1 MTRAGPTSMQRKDQP
16 RYIDSFPDRHG
27 KMRYYFRRG
36 KGPRIKLPGA
46 PGALDFEEAY
56 AAALAGS
63 TAEKREAARGVAPRS
78 IAALINAYRAGSDF
92 KKLRPT
98 SKSGYQSRL
107 KILEDKH
114 GHRSVTGLDPVRIE
128 KMIMLPYADRPGQ
141 AHALLKMLRV
151 LIRHA
156 IHLRW
161 IDRDPSIGL
170 RRASI
175 GQIRSWTEA
184 EIAEFEQRWAVGT
197 KQRMAFALFLYSGQ
211 RRSDVHRMTWRDVT
225 ETGIA
230 VKQQKTGAEL
240 LIPVHSKLRIIL
252 DKARE
257 ERTSLMLLTTAYGE
271 MFTVDGFSQWMRD
284 AIRAAGLPDTCQPH
298 GLRKAAGRRL
308 AEAGCS
314 AHEIMSILGHR
325 SLAEAERYTKE
336 ADQKRLAAA
345 AINRLEGQMGNK
357 GPKPKR
363 ENFPKPAQAPKLRKN
378 DQ

>member
-1 MTRAGPTSMQRKDQP
+1 MQRKDQP
-16 RYIDSFPDRHG
+16 RYIDSFPDRYG

-46 PGALDFEEAY
+46 PGGLEFEEAY
-56 AAALAGS
+56 AAALAAS
-63 TAEKREAARGVAPRS
+63 TAEKREAARGVVPRS
-78 IAALINAYRAGSDF
+78 ITALINSYRAGSDF
-92 KKLRPT
+92 KKLRAT
-98 SKSGYQSRL
+98 SRSGYQSRL
-107 KILEDKH
+107 KILDDKH
-114 GHRSVTGLDPVRIE
+114 GHRSVNGLDPVRIE
-128 KMIMLPYADRPGQ
+128 KMIMVPYADRPGQ

-170 RRASI
+170 KRASI

-184 EIAEFEQRWAVGT
+184 EIARFEDRWPIGS
-197 KQRMAFALFLYSGQ
+197 KQRLAFALFLYTGQ

-225 ETGIA
+225 ERGIA
-230 VKQQKTGAEL
+230 IKQQKTGAEL
-240 LIPVHSKLRIIL
+240 LVPVHSQLQIVL

-257 ERTSLMLLTTAYGE
+257 DRTDLVLLTTAYGE

-284 AIRAAGLPDTCQPH
+284 AISDAGLPISCQPH

-314 AHEIMSILGHR
+314 AHEIMAILGHR

-345 AINRLEGQMGNK
+345 AINRLEGQTGNK

-363 ENFPKPAQAPKLRKN
+363 TNFPKPAKSPKIRVKK
-378 DQ
+378 Q

>member
-1 MTRAGPTSMQRKDQP
+1 MMKAGLTSMQRKEQP
-16 RYIDSFPDRHG
+16 RHIDSFPDRYG

-46 PGALDFEEAY
+46 PGSTEFEEAY
-56 AAALAGS
+56 ATALAGS
-63 TAEKREAARGVAPRS
+63 AAEKRQAAKGVVPRS
-78 IAALINAYRAGSDF
+78 IAALINSYRASSDF
-92 KKLRPT
+92 KKLRAT
-98 SKSGYQSRL
+98 SRSGYQSRL

-114 GHRSVTGLDPVRIE
+114 GQRSVSGLDPIRIE
-128 KMIMLPYADRPGQ
+128 KMIMLPYANRPGQ

-161 IDRDPSIGL
+161 LDRDPSVGL
-170 RRASI
+170 KRATI

-184 EIAEFEQRWAVGT
+184 EIKQFEDKWPIGS
-197 KQRMAFALFLYSGQ
+197 KQRLAFALFLYTGQ

-225 ETGIA
+225 DRGISI
-230 VKQQKTGAEL
+230 KQQKTGAEL
-240 LIPVHSKLRIIL
+240 LVPVHSELQIVL

-257 ERTSLMLLTTAYGE
+257 DRTDLVLLTTSFGE

-284 AIRAAGLPDTCQPH
+284 AIRDAALPISCQPH

-345 AINRLEGQMGNK
+345 AISRLEGQTGNK
-357 GPKPKR
+357 RPKPKR
-363 ENFPKPAQAPKLRKN
+363 ADFPKPAKTPKIRDKK
-378 DQ
+378 Q